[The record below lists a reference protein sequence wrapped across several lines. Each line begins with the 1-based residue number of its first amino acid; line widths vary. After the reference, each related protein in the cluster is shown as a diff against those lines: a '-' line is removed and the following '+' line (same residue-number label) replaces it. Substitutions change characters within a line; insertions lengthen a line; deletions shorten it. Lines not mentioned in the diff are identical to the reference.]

1 MDRDILFRFNPW
13 WESGK
18 ISEELAKP
26 FKRDL
31 FYKVIE
37 YLSKRQIIEIIG
49 LRRVGKTTLLYQIIQ
64 KLLERTEEKK
74 ILYFSFDEKGANI
87 KEIIKTYEVEV
98 LNKKIEDA
106 GQIYIFFDEI
116 QKCKDWDS
124 QLKIFYDI
132 YPKIKFFISG
142 SASLMLDKKA
152 KESLAGRVYN
162 FILKPLSFKEFLE
175 FKGLKISKN
184 LSLHERTLA
193 TEFFD
198 YLKKGGFIELTFE
211 NDSKVREYVKNNILE
226 RIIYKDIL
234 ETFGIKD
241 IELLKTLVELF
252 CRNSGMVL
260 NYEKLSRDLGR
271 SKLAVMNYIYYL
283 QFSMLIKLV
292 KNLRKSFLS
301 ASRKMKKVYVTNT
314 SFIYAFEDLTS
325 IEKFLETY
333 VCNALDLEY
342 YYRNSFEID
351 FLKKNK
357 TISGIEVKSSVNE
370 REIEKFRENLK
381 KLGIKKGILITKD
394 QRSDFKNIEVRPAY
408 FIL

>member
-226 RIIYKDIL
+226 RIIYKDIP

>member
-1 MDRDILFRFNPW
+1 MDKDILFRFNPW

-64 KLLERTEEKK
+64 KLLEKTEEKK
-74 ILYFSFDEKGANI
+74 ILYFSFDEKSANI

-98 LNKKIEDA
+98 LNKKIEDS

-152 KESLAGRVYN
+152 KESLAGRIYN

-211 NDSKVREYVKNNILE
+211 NDFKVREYVKNNILE
-226 RIIYKDIL
+226 RIIYKDIP

-241 IELLKTLVELF
+241 IELLKTLIELF

-260 NYEKLSRDLGR
+260 NYEKLSKDLGR
-271 SKLAVMNYIYYL
+271 SKLAVMNYIHYL

-333 VCNALDLEY
+333 VCNALNLEY

-370 REIEKFRENLK
+370 REIGKFRENLK
-381 KLGIKKGILITKD
+381 KLGIKRGILITKD
-394 QRSDFKNIEVRPAY
+394 QKSDFKNIEIRPAY

>member
-152 KESLAGRVYN
+152 KESLAGRVCN

>member
-1 MDRDILFRFNPW
+1 MDKDILFRFNPW

-64 KLLERTEEKK
+64 KLLEKTEEKK
-74 ILYFSFDEKGANI
+74 ILYFSFDEKSANI

-98 LNKKIEDA
+98 LNKKIEDV

-152 KESLAGRVYN
+152 KESLAGRIYN

-175 FKGLKISKN
+175 FKGLKVSKN

-211 NDSKVREYVKNNILE
+211 NDFKVREYVKNNILE
-226 RIIYKDIL
+226 RIIYKDIP

-260 NYEKLSRDLGR
+260 NYEKLSKDLGR

-333 VCNALDLEY
+333 VCNALNLEY

-370 REIEKFRENLK
+370 REIGKFRENLK
-381 KLGIKKGILITKD
+381 KLGIKRGILITKD
-394 QRSDFKNIEVRPAY
+394 QKSDFKNIEIRPAY

>member
-1 MDRDILFRFNPW
+1 
-13 WESGK
+13 
-18 ISEELAKP
+18 
-26 FKRDL
+26 
-31 FYKVIE
+31 
-37 YLSKRQIIEIIG
+37 
-49 LRRVGKTTLLYQIIQ
+49 
-64 KLLERTEEKK
+64 
-74 ILYFSFDEKGANI
+74 
-87 KEIIKTYEVEV
+87 
-98 LNKKIEDA
+98 
-106 GQIYIFFDEI
+106 
-116 QKCKDWDS
+116 
-124 QLKIFYDI
+124 
-132 YPKIKFFISG
+132 
-142 SASLMLDKKA
+142 
-152 KESLAGRVYN
+152 
-162 FILKPLSFKEFLE
+162 
-175 FKGLKISKN
+175 KISKN

-211 NDSKVREYVKNNILE
+211 NDFKVREYVKNNILE
-226 RIIYKDIL
+226 RIIYKDIP

-260 NYEKLSRDLGR
+260 NYEKLSKDLGR

-370 REIEKFRENLK
+370 REIEKFRENLHQHRS
-381 KLGIKKGILITKD
+381 ILLPA
-394 QRSDFKNIEVRPAY
+394 RNIGYNSASW
-408 FIL
+408 